1 MAVLTGPRLTLR
13 PPRDSDVQER
23 LMLGN
28 SAEVMRMFGA
38 DPETIPPL
46 TLATSKAWVDRLAAH
61 PHAWI
66 VEHAGR
72 FLGEIRLDD
81 LDHHDRRAR
90 LAIGFFDEQQLGQG
104 LGREAVHLLLGYA
117 FVALG
122 LHRVSLR
129 VIAYNERAIRCYRAC
144 GFREEGR
151 ERQAALVGGAWHDD
165 VIMGV
170 LASEF
175 SAAV

>member
-1 MAVLTGPRLTLR
+1 
-13 PPRDSDVQER
+13 
-23 LMLGN
+23 
-28 SAEVMRMFGA
+28 MFGA
-38 DPETIPPL
+38 DPAAIPPL
-46 TLATSKAWVDRLAAH
+46 TLAASKAWVDRLAAH

-66 VEHAGR
+66 VEHDGTL
-72 FLGEIRLDD
+72 LGEIRLDD
-81 LDHHDRRAR
+81 LDRRDRRAR
-90 LAIGFFDEQQLGQG
+90 LAIGLFDERRLGQG
-104 LGREAVHLLLGYA
+104 LGREAVRLLLGYA

-129 VIAYNERAIRCYRAC
+129 VVAYNERAIRCYRAC

-151 ERQAALVGGAWHDD
+151 ERESAFVAGQWHDD

-175 SAAV
+175 SALA